1 MRSPTRALTSAVL
14 RPSCSL
20 PLAGLFQC
28 SPGDIVL
35 GAFLLLLL
43 PCSFLGAGFLLL
55 YRWLQHPQLNRRR
68 AIFVLQ
74 RDPLAAAIAAP
85 TPEATPRGR
94 SMAALAATGTNGAAN
109 DAAGTSA
116 AAEGAAAGGAA
127 DGPGGGREGAGAT
140 AAAALALNSRR
151 MAEAQAR
158 RWTFVGFT
166 HSLFGE
172 QWMHGEDA

>member
-116 AAEGAAAGGAA
+116 AAEGAAAEGAA
-127 DGPGGGREGAGAT
+127 DGAAGGSEDAAAT